1 MPMTIMSKPVAPSSN
16 PGFVYLHVHSAYSL
30 LKGSIKIARLG
41 ELAKADRQPA
51 LALTD
56 TDNMFGAL
64 EFSDKMAGYG
74 IQPIVGCELAVDFG
88 DQDPNARNAMASA
101 PSRIVLLAARE
112 RGYRSLM
119 HLNSRAF
126 LETPVHQTPHIKF
139 EWLEGQSEDLI
150 ALTGGPD
157 GPVSL
162 ALSADQSALATARCE
177 RLAALFGDRLY
188 VELQRHGIEKERRI
202 EAGLI
207 DLAYAKGLPLVA
219 TNEPYF
225 ATSED
230 YEAHDAL
237 LCIAGGRLIA
247 ETEREQLTP
256 DHRFK
261 TRAEMALLFAD
272 IPEALSSTIEIAERC
287 AFRPKT
293 RKPILPR
300 FTVGAGTNAT
310 DAAHEEAGELRRQA
324 EDGLSNRLA
333 VHGLSQG
340 SSEED
345 YRARLSFELDV
356 ITRMNYAG
364 YFLIVADFIQ
374 WAKAEGIPVGPG
386 RGSGAGSL
394 VAYSLTITDLDPIR
408 FGLLFERFLNP
419 DRVSMPDFDID
430 FCQDGRDRV
439 IRYVQERYGRD
450 QVAQIIT
457 FGTLQAR
464 GVLRDVGRV
473 LQMPYGQVDKL
484 TKLVPQ
490 NPAAPVTLAA
500 AIAGEP
506 KLQAFRDEDPVV
518 ARAFD
523 IAQRLEGL
531 TRHAS
536 THAAGIVIG
545 DRPLSELVP
554 LYRDPKSDMPVT
566 QFNMKW
572 VEPAGLVKF
581 DFLGLKT
588 LTVLDVAVKLLR
600 RRGVELDLATLP
612 LDDAASYQMLARG
625 DVVGVFQ
632 VESQGMRRALV
643 DMRPDR
649 FEDIIA
655 LVALYRPGPMA
666 NIPTYC
672 ARKHGDEEPEYLHP
686 ILEPILKETFGV
698 IIYQEQVMQIAQVM
712 AGYSLGDAD
721 LLRRAMG
728 KKIRAEM
735 EKQRAVFVAGAVK
748 NNVPKGQADTIF
760 ELLAKFADYGFNKSH
775 AAAYA
780 LVSYHTAYM
789 KAHYPVEF
797 LAASMTLELNNTD
810 KLSEFRAEA
819 VRLGIKVEAPNIN
832 RSGTVFEV
840 GDGTI
845 YYALAALKGVGQQA
859 VELII
864 DTRRGGQFTS
874 LADFASRANPRAI
887 NKRIVESLAAAGAF
901 DSLEPN
907 RARVFA
913 GADAILA
920 ACQRSHEAATSG
932 QNDMFGGAA
941 DAPTIML
948 PQVEPWL
955 PAERLRR
962 EYDAIGFFLS
972 GHPLDDYATVLK
984 RLRVQSW
991 AEFSRA
997 VKTGATAGKV
1007 AATVVSRMERR
1018 TKTGNKMGIIGLSD
1032 PTGHFEAVLFSEGLA
1047 QYRDIL
1053 EPGAAV
1059 LLQLGAELQG
1069 EDVRARVLHAEAL
1082 DTAAAKTQ
1090 KGLRIF
1096 LRDTKPLESI
1106 ARRLSPPAGQSGSGD
1121 IALVLRLDMQTEIE
1135 FKLEGRFQVSPQI
1148 AGAIKADKQRSFS
1161 MCEMCRK
1168 DSYSFAPT
1176 RRNLIL
1182 GAAATS
1188 LFWASAADAKEAK

>member
-1 MPMTIMSKPVAPSSN
+1 MSKTDSSTPAATG
-16 PGFVYLHVHSAYSL
+16 PGFVHLHVHSAYSL
-30 LKGSIKIARLG
+30 LRGAMKVQKLA

-56 TDNMFGAL
+56 TDNLFGAL
-64 EFSDKMAGYG
+64 EFSEKLVGYG
-74 IQPIVGCELAVDFG
+74 IQPIVGCELGIDFG
-88 DQDPNARNAMASA
+88 DHDPNARASA
-101 PSRIVLLAARE
+101 VTGPARIVLLAARE
-112 RGYRSLM
+112 QGYRSLM
-119 HLNSRAF
+119 RLNSRAF
-126 LETPVHQTPHIKF
+126 LETPVHQTPHIKLA
-139 EWLEGQSEDLI
+139 WLEGETEGLI
-150 ALTGGPD
+150 ALTGGAD
-157 GPVSL
+157 GPVAV
-162 ALSADQSALATARCE
+162 ALNADQAALAAQRCD
-177 RLAALFGDRLY
+177 RLAGLFGDRLY
-188 VELQRHGIEKERRI
+188 IELQRHGVDRERRA
-202 EAGLI
+202 EPGLI

-225 ATSED
+225 ASADD

-237 LCIAGGRLIA
+237 LCIAGGRLLA
-247 ETEREQLTP
+247 ETDRDQLTP

-261 TRAEMALLFAD
+261 TRAEMAVLFAD
-272 IPEALSSTIEIAERC
+272 LPEALASTVEIASRC
-287 AFRPKT
+287 AFRPRT
-293 RKPILPR
+293 RKPILPH
-300 FTVGAGTNAT
+300 FTVDANTSGA
-310 DAAHEEAGELRRQA
+310 DAEREEAAELRRQA
-324 EDGLSNRLA
+324 EEGLARRLSL
-333 VHGLSQG
+333 HGLSQG
-340 SSEED
+340 TSEED
-345 YRARLSFELDV
+345 YNARLNFELDV
-356 ITRMNYAG
+356 ITRMKYSG
-364 YFLIVADFIQ
+364 YFLIVSDFIKH
-374 WAKAEGIPVGPG
+374 AKSKGIPVGPG

-394 VAYSLTITDLDPIR
+394 VAYALTITDLDPIR

-419 DRVSMPDFDID
+419 ERVSMPDFDID
-430 FCQDGRDRV
+430 FCQDRRGEV
-439 IRYVQERYGRD
+439 IDYVQQRYGRD
-450 QVAQIIT
+450 HVAQIIT

-500 AIAGEP
+500 AIESEP

-518 ARAFD
+518 ARAFA
-523 IAQRLEGL
+523 IAQKLEGL
-531 TRHAS
+531 NRHAS

-545 DRPLSELVP
+545 DRPLSDLVP

-588 LTVLDVAVKLLR
+588 LTVLDVAVKLLKQR
-600 RRGVELDLATLP
+600 DIHIDLSTLP
-612 LDDAASYQMLARG
+612 LDDAPTYQMLARG

-672 ARKHGDEEPEYLHP
+672 ARKHGEEEPEYLHP
-686 ILEPILKETFGV
+686 MLEPILKETFGV

-735 EKQRAVFVAGAVK
+735 EKQRAIFVAGAVK
-748 NNVPKGQADTIF
+748 NGVPQAQADTIF

-780 LVSYHTAYM
+780 LVSYQTAYM

-797 LAASMTLELNNTD
+797 IAASMTLDMSNTD

-819 VRLGIKVEAPNIN
+819 QRLGIKVEAPSVN
-832 RSGTVFEV
+832 RSGATFEV
-840 GDGTI
+840 GENTI
-845 YYALAALKGVGQQA
+845 YYALAGLKGVGAHA
-859 VELII
+859 VEQIVEA
-864 DTRRGGQFTS
+864 RQNAAFTS
-874 LADFASRANPRAI
+874 LADFAGRVNPRAI
-887 NKRIVESLAAAGAF
+887 NKRVIESLAAAGAF
-901 DSLEPN
+901 DTIESN
-907 RARVFA
+907 RARAFA
-913 GADAILA
+913 GAEAILA
-920 ACQRSHEAATSG
+920 ASQRGHEAATSG
-932 QNDMFGGAA
+932 QNDMFGGMA
-941 DAPTIML
+941 DAPSVIL
-948 PQVEPWL
+948 PAIDGWL

-1018 TKTGNKMGIIGLSD
+1018 TKTGNKMGIMGLSD

-1047 QYRDIL
+1047 QFREVL

-1069 EDVRARVLHAEAL
+1069 EEVRARVLHAEPL
-1082 DTAAAKTQ
+1082 DDAAAKTQ

-1096 LRDTKPLESI
+1096 LRNTKSLESI
-1106 ARRLSPPAGQSGSGD
+1106 AKRLQGSGGGSGGSAPQGRTAGEGD
-1121 IALVLRLDMQTEIE
+1121 VSLVLMLDLETEVE
-1135 FKLEGRFQVSPQI
+1135 MKLPGRYKVSPQI
-1148 AGAIKADKQRSFS
+1148 AGAIKAVSGVVDVQ
-1161 MCEMCRK
+1161 
-1168 DSYSFAPT
+1168 T
-1176 RRNLIL
+1176 I
-1182 GAAATS
+1182 
-1188 LFWASAADAKEAK
+1188 

>member
-1 MPMTIMSKPVAPSSN
+1 MSNA
-16 PGFVYLHVHSAYSL
+16 GFVHLHVHSAYSL
-30 LKGSIKIARLG
+30 LKGSIKVPKLA

-64 EFSDKMAGYG
+64 EFSDKLAGYG
-74 IQPIVGCELAVDFG
+74 IQPIIGCELAVDFG
-88 DQDPNARNAMASA
+88 DQDPNARNALAA
-101 PSRIVLLAARE
+101 GPARIVLLATRE

-119 HLNSRAF
+119 RLNSRAF
-126 LETPVHQTPHIKF
+126 LETPDHQAPHIKF
-139 EWLEGQSEDLI
+139 EWLEADAADLI

-157 GPVSL
+157 GPISL
-162 ALSADQSALATARCE
+162 AINADHAGLAATRCD
-177 RLAALFGDRLY
+177 RLASLFGDRLY
-188 VELQRHGIEKERRI
+188 IELQRHGIDRERRA
-202 EAGLI
+202 EAVLI
-207 DLAYAKGLPLVA
+207 DLAYSKGFPLVA

-225 ATSED
+225 ASADD

-247 ETEREQLTP
+247 ETDRDQLTP

-261 TRAEMALLFAD
+261 TRAEMAVLFAD
-272 IPEALSSTIEIAERC
+272 VPEALASTVEIAERC
-287 AFRPKT
+287 AFRPLT

-300 FTVGAGTNAT
+300 FTIGAGANAES
-310 DAAHEEAGELRRQA
+310 DEVAELRRQA
-324 EDGLSNRLA
+324 EEGLSNRLK
-333 VHGLSQG
+333 VHGVSQG
-340 SSEED
+340 ASEED
-345 YRARLSFELDV
+345 YRARLAFEIDV

-364 YFLIVADFIQ
+364 YFLIVADFIK
-374 WAKAEGIPVGPG
+374 WSKAEGIPVGPG

-394 VAYSLTITDLDPIR
+394 VAYALTITDLDPIQ

-419 DRVSMPDFDID
+419 ERVSMPDFDID

-439 IRYVQERYGRD
+439 IRYVQDRYGRD

-536 THAAGIVIG
+536 THAAGIVIA

-588 LTVLDVAVKLLR
+588 LTVLDLAVKLLK
-600 RRGVELDLATLP
+600 RRGIDLDLARLP
-612 LDDAASYQMLARG
+612 LGDVMSYQMLARG

-686 ILEPILKETFGV
+686 MLEPILKETFGV

-712 AGYSLGDAD
+712 AGYSLGEAD

-728 KKIRAEM
+728 KKIRKEM
-735 EKQRAVFVAGAVK
+735 EQQRERFVSGAIARGIQ
-748 NNVPKGQADTIF
+748 PGQADTIF

-780 LVSYHTAYM
+780 LLSYHTAYM
-789 KAHYPVEF
+789 KAHHPVEF
-797 LAASMTLELNNTD
+797 LAASMTLDINNTD

-819 VRLGIKVEAPNIN
+819 QRLGIKVEAPSVN
-832 RSGTVFEV
+832 RSGATFDVS
-840 GDGTI
+840 DGTI
-845 YYALAALKGVGQQA
+845 YYALAGLKGVGHQA
-859 VELII
+859 VELIVAA
-864 DTRRGGQFTS
+864 RRDGLFTS
-874 LADFASRANPRAI
+874 LADFAARVNPRAI
-887 NKRIVESLAAAGAF
+887 NKRVIESLAAAGAF
-901 DSLEPN
+901 DALDSD

-913 GADAILA
+913 GAEAILS
-920 ACQRSHEAATSG
+920 ACQRSHEAATMG
-932 QNDMFGGAA
+932 QNDMFGGAS

-948 PQVEPWL
+948 PQLEPWL

-972 GHPLDDYATVLK
+972 GHPLDDYAAVLK

-997 VKTGATAGKV
+997 VKSGATAGKV

-1047 QYRDIL
+1047 QYREVL

-1069 EDVRARVLHAEAL
+1069 EDVRARVLHAEPL
-1082 DTAAAKTQ
+1082 DDAAAKTQ

-1096 LRDTKPLESI
+1096 VRDTRPLDSI
-1106 ARRLSPPAGQSGSGD
+1106 ARRLQMPEAAPPAGLPRAPQVKQPAATAGGADGD
-1121 IALVLRLDMQTEIE
+1121 VSLILMLDLETEVE
-1135 FKLEGRFQVSPQI
+1135 MKLPGRFRVSPQI
-1148 AGAIKADKQRSFS
+1148 AGAIKAVSGVVDVQ
-1161 MCEMCRK
+1161 
-1168 DSYSFAPT
+1168 T
-1176 RRNLIL
+1176 V
-1182 GAAATS
+1182 
-1188 LFWASAADAKEAK
+1188 